1 MSPVYE
7 TLSHGVLPFEHFLR
21 RLLWHF
27 GLAALFIVV
36 SLLAGMIGYRV
47 LGPMSWLDSFLNASM
62 LLSGMGPVAPI
73 TNDNLKLFAGFYALY
88 SGLVPVASVG
98 LLAMPVLH
106 RVMHQMHAEKHK

>member
-1 MSPVYE
+1 VYE
-7 TLSHGVLPFEHFLR
+7 TLSHRVIPFELFLK

-36 SLLAGMIGYRV
+36 SLLIGMIGYRV
-47 LGPMSWLDSFLNASM
+47 FGPMSWLDSFLNASM

-73 TNDNLKLFAGFYALY
+73 TNDNLKLFAGIYALY
-88 SGLVPVASVG
+88 AGLVPVASVG

-106 RVMHQMHAEKHK
+106 RVMHSMHTAKTK